1 MKENSNNRI
10 VWVDIAKGIG
20 IILVLIGH
28 ISQNKNLHY
37 FIYSFHMPLFFIIS
51 GYLYSEKEQ
60 YVRKK
65 AKSILLPYL
74 FWSIVSFLYW
84 VLIERNLRTQNL
96 NPIIP
101 ATNILIARGG
111 EDNYIFNVALWFLPC
126 LFVTEVM
133 FHFLKKRIKNI
144 KILSI
149 IILFFSI
156 LGYIYSKLNFIRLPF
171 CLDITLIAIGFYFLG
186 YLWKQKIEIAFKQFN
201 NKIWKSYII
210 IGVMTIVTVVV
221 SQINYGMSMN
231 SLKFNNY
238 FFTYIASIS
247 GCLVIYIISNIINK
261 NRMLQFLGRN
271 TLIIMC
277 IHEPIKRILIEII
290 HRVTNIS
297 TEILRNNIFGIIFI
311 TVILLIV
318 LLPCIYIINRY
329 FPILIGKS
337 KQNVNKN
344 KEIKS

>member
-133 FHFLKKRIKNI
+133 FNFLKKRIKNI

-156 LGYIYSKLNFIRLPF
+156 LGYTYSKLNLIRLPF
-171 CLDITLIAIGFYFLG
+171 CLDIALIAIGFYFLG

-277 IHEPIKRILIEII
+277 IHEPIKRILIEVI
-290 HRVTNIS
+290 HKVTNIP
-297 TEILRNNIFGIIFI
+297 TELLRNNIFGVIFI
-311 TVILLIV
+311 TLILLIV

-337 KQNVNKN
+337 KKNVNKN

>member
-1 MKENSNNRI
+1 MNIDSNNRI
-10 VWVDIAKGIG
+10 AWVDIAKGIG
-20 IILVLIGH
+20 IVLVLIGH

-74 FWSIVSFLYW
+74 LWSIVSFLYW
-84 VLIERNLRTQNL
+84 VLIERNLRAQNL
-96 NPIIP
+96 NPMIP

-133 FHFLKKRIKNI
+133 FNFLKKRIKNI

-156 LGYIYSKLNFIRLPF
+156 LGYTYSKLNLIRLPF
-171 CLDITLIAIGFYFLG
+171 CLDIALIAIGFYFLG

-247 GCLVIYIISNIINK
+247 GCLVIYIISNVINR
-261 NRMLQFLGRN
+261 NRILEFLGRN

-277 IHEPIKRILIEII
+277 IHEPIKRILIEVI
-290 HRVTNIS
+290 HKVTNIS
-297 TEILRNNIFGIIFI
+297 TEFLRNNIFGIIFI
-311 TVILLIV
+311 TTILLMV
-318 LLPCIYIINRY
+318 LVPCIYIINRY
-329 FPILIGKS
+329 FPVLIGKS
-337 KQNVNKN
+337 KKNVNQN